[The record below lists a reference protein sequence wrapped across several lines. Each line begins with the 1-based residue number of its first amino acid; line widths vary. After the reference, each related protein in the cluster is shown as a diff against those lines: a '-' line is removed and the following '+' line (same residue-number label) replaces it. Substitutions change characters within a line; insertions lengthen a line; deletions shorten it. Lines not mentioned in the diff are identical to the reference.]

1 MPFEIKGPGNRANQ
15 TWAML
20 KRQGSKVPGNSKVQK
35 DLSELLFG
43 LNRLRTKGRA
53 DNPSQLCCLKVAAR
67 IFTGEEKIGVAT
79 LNSGLILPHLYIVFT
94 KINPEDF
101 AVPVKPQLTLA
112 ARQETEPIDLG
123 IKQALH
129 GSTESLIY

>member
-1 MPFEIKGPGNRANQ
+1 MFKS
-15 TWAML
+15 
-20 KRQGSKVPGNSKVQK
+20 QGSKVPGNSKFQK
-35 DLSELLFG
+35 DFNELLFS
-43 LNRLRTKGRA
+43 LNRLRTNGRA

-67 IFTGEEKIGVAT
+67 IFAGQEKIGGAT
-79 LNSGLILPHLYIVFT
+79 LNSGLILPHLYIIFT
-94 KINPEDF
+94 QINPEDF